1 MSLYFLHALIGTE
14 RRNHS
19 FLFGTRLTN
28 VTRMMRNR
36 DPDHAV
42 AACVWAVDDWSGGTR
57 LAGCLHDFTR
67 QWSRRVLGQN
77 ATVLLVSD
85 GLERGDVAPLAF
97 EAERLSK
104 SCRRLIWLNPLLRY
118 EAFEPKAAGIRTLL
132 PLVDAHLP
140 VHNLDSLA
148 ALSQALAA
156 MPVRA
161 GHVTPAPRARRPAPT
176 ALRP

>member
-1 MSLYFLHALIGTE
+1 MAE
-14 RRNHS
+14 QAA
-19 FLFGTRLTN
+19 
-28 VTRMMRNR
+28 
-36 DPDHAV
+36 AV
-42 AACVWAVDDWSGGTR
+42 IPSHPPEPIMK
-57 LAGCLHDFTR
+57 LM
-67 QWSRRVLGQN
+67 
-77 ATVLLVSD
+77 
-85 GLERGDVAPLAF
+85 
-97 EAERLSK
+97 
-104 SCRRLIWLNPLLRY
+104 NPLLRY

-161 GHVTPAPRARRPAPT
+161 GHVTPAPRARRPATT